1 MNDNK
6 VNDNIKKEN
15 GKALKI
21 FIPIIIVAGLF
32 GGVFGFFSQTEW
44 MQNFFADF
52 GGNLDK
58 AVYLVIPYLV
68 IVTVVV
74 TFLAGLVF
82 YRKARKDYTAFEAQE
97 ASVSSDDDEEKM
109 DLIYQKA
116 DRTLSISLIIINIGM
131 LFSYMFFGIFMTY
144 LIPLLDAWKFGI
156 AIITIAVFLT
166 GMFASFKIQQM
177 SVDLVKRMNPK
188 MRGSVYDMKFS
199 KKWEESCDEAEK
211 LMIYKASYKAFQT
224 ANLTCTILWILTC
237 LGDRLLHFG
246 ALPVVTVSVIWIV
259 MSASYYIESF
269 RLEHGKHSK

>member
-1 MNDNK
+1 MNSNSMNEK
-6 VNDNIKKEN
+6 IKKEN
-15 GKALKI
+15 RKALKI
-21 FIPIIIVAGLF
+21 FIPMIIAAGLI

-58 AVYLVIPYLV
+58 AVYLTIPYLV

-74 TFLAGLVF
+74 TFLTGLMY
-82 YRKARKDYTAFEAQE
+82 YRKAKKDYKGFEDLE
-97 ASVSSDDDEEKM
+97 RSVTSDEDEEKL

-116 DRTLSISLIIINIGM
+116 DCTLSISLIIINIGM
-131 LFSYMFFGIFMTY
+131 LFSYMFFGIFMNY

-156 AIITIAVFLT
+156 VIITIAVFLT
-166 GMFASFKIQQM
+166 GMFAGFKIQQM

-211 LMIYKASYKAFQT
+211 LMIYKASYKAFQI

-237 LGDRLLHFG
+237 LGDMLLHFG